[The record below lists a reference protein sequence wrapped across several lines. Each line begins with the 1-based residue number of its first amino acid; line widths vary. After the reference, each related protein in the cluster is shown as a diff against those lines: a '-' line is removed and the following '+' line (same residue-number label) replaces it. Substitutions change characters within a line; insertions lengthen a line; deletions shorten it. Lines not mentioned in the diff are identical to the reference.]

1 MRPTRLIISAFG
13 PYAGKTE
20 INLEKLGNNGL
31 YLITGD
37 TGAGKTTI
45 FDAITFALY
54 GEPSGDNREV
64 SMLRSKYAAP
74 ETATEVKMYF
84 TYDEK
89 KYYIKRNPE
98 YERPSKRGDGF
109 TTEKANAELHYLDD
123 NGNDSR
129 PPITKTKEVNSAVV
143 EIVKVDRNQFAQ
155 IAMIAQGDFRKLL
168 FASTDERKK
177 IFQKIFNTQ
186 IYYTLQEKL
195 KTESGKLKKDYEDLS
210 KSIRQYINGISCSE
224 DNELFTQ
231 VKKAKNNEISMA
243 DTMLLLD
250 ELLAKDMLTEV
261 SCQSEIRELDKKIDG
276 LTKELAKAQT
286 LQTAKDSLEKANKD
300 LADLAEKKEKLAK
313 TLQEEE
319 KKRPRIE
326 ELTQKIAAINEHL
339 DEYDERDEKIKSL
352 DEITASIKE
361 NIESLEQKNIECE
374 NKKKKIDELEEE
386 LKTLDNIGADEEKL
400 KAEQEKIK
408 DRKTEIDKLSLE
420 ISNCENLKKKL
431 EKKQH
436 DYSNKAEKARTA
448 REEYNNLN
456 RLYLDGQAG
465 IIAKTLTDGEP
476 CPVCGSVSHPNI
488 ACMPAD
494 APSKDRLEE
503 SKTAAELAESFAA
516 QASEEAGKLKGQSEE
531 KQRQIEESAK
541 AVLGV
546 DTDIAETIEVK
557 KKELSENEKEI
568 DKKLKEI
575 HKAQML
581 KSELVKNIPEEKE
594 KLKKAENESK
604 SLHESITKNTAE
616 KEHNSKRIEELNKKL
631 RYETKQ
637 LAENAK
643 KEYENEKSDIE
654 NAIKQAQED
663 YNEAEKSITA
673 AKSKKEENE
682 NLLDGAEEID
692 AVAIQNKQ
700 NELKLQK
707 KDVTDRE
714 KEIHS
719 RFSANTKIKD
729 SIAAQSAKIEEVE
742 EKWKWVKSLSDT
754 ANGNISGKEK
764 VMLETYIQMTYFDR
778 IINRANTRLL
788 IMTSGQYELTR
799 SQYAINNRSQS
810 GLELDVID
818 HYNGTKRS
826 VKSLSGGEAFKASL
840 SLALGLSDEIQSSA
854 GGIKLDTM
862 FVDEGFG
869 SLDDESLSQA
879 MAALSTLAEGNR
891 LVGIISHVNELKEK
905 IDKQI
910 IVTKEKSGGSMIVIQ
925 AE

>member
-1 MRPTRLIISAFG
+1 MRPTKLIISAFG

-54 GEPSGDNREV
+54 GEPSGDSRDV

-74 ETATEVKMYF
+74 ETATEIEMYF
-84 TYDEK
+84 TYDDK

-98 YERPSKRGDGF
+98 YMRPSKRGDGF
-109 TTEKANAELHYLDD
+109 TTEKANAEFHYLDD
-123 NGNDSR
+123 NGNDTR
-129 PPITKTKEVNSAVV
+129 PPITKTKDVNSAVV
-143 EIVKVDRNQFAQ
+143 EIVKVDRNQFSQ

-195 KTESGKLKKDYEDLS
+195 KTESGKLKNDYEDIS
-210 KSIRQYINGISCSE
+210 KSIQQYIKGISCSE

-250 ELLAKDMLTEV
+250 ELLAKDMLTEN
-261 SCQSEIRELDKKIDG
+261 SCQSEIKKLDKEIDG
-276 LTKELAKAQT
+276 LTKELTKAQT

-300 LADLAEKKEKLAK
+300 LSDLDEKKERLLK
-313 TLQEEE
+313 TLQDEET
-319 KKRPRIE
+319 KQPRIE
-326 ELTQKIAAINEHL
+326 ELTQKIAAINEHF
-339 DEYDERDEKIKSL
+339 DEYDERDDKTKSS
-352 DEITASIKE
+352 DEITALIK
-361 NIESLEQKNIECE
+361 NDIESLEQKNIECE
-374 NKKKKIDELEEE
+374 NKKKEIDELEEE

-400 KAEQEKIK
+400 KAEQERIK
-408 DRKTEIDKLSLE
+408 DRKTELERLALE
-420 ISNCENLKKKL
+420 IRNCENLKKEL
-431 EKKQH
+431 EEKQQ
-436 DYSNKAEKARTA
+436 DYSDKAEKARTA
-448 REEYNNLN
+448 REEYNSLN

-465 IIAKTLTDGEP
+465 IIAKSLTDGEP

-488 ACMPAD
+488 ASMPAD
-494 APSKDRLEE
+494 IPSEDRLEE
-503 SKTAAELAESFAA
+503 SKTAAELAESVAA
-516 QASEEAGKLKGQSEE
+516 QASGEAGKLNGQLEE
-531 KQRQIEESAK
+531 KKRQIAKSAK
-541 AVLGV
+541 ALLGV
-546 DTDIAETIEVK
+546 DTDIEVTIEVK
-557 KKELSENEKEI
+557 KKELNDSGKEI
-568 DKKLKEI
+568 DCKLKEI
-575 HKAQML
+575 NKAQMR
-581 KSELVKNIPEEKE
+581 KSELVKNIPAEKE
-594 KLKKAENESK
+594 KLKNAENESK
-604 SLHESITKNTAE
+604 SLQESITKNTAE
-616 KEHNSKRIEELNKKL
+616 KEHILKRIEELNKKL
-631 RYETKQ
+631 KYETKQ

-643 KEYENEKSDIE
+643 EEYENEKTDIE
-654 NAIKQAQED
+654 NAIQEAREN
-663 YNEAEKSITA
+663 YNETEKSITA

-682 NLLDGAEEID
+682 KLLEGAEEFD
-692 AVAIQNKQ
+692 TAAIQNKQ
-700 NELKLQK
+700 NELKLQR
-707 KDVTDRE
+707 KDILDRE

-719 RFSANTKIKD
+719 RVNANANIKD

-788 IMTSGQYELTR
+788 IMTSGQYELIR
-799 SQYAINNRSQS
+799 SQYAANNRSQS

-818 HYNGTKRS
+818 HYNGTRRS

-879 MAALSTLAEGNR
+879 MTALSTLAEGNR

-910 IVTKEKSGGSMIVIQ
+910 VVTKEKSGGSMIVIQ